1 MFNKFDKIIFSA
13 TFLSFLLSNYLWF
26 NGYQLE
32 GIYVGI
38 WVLSI
43 IVLGI
48 YFKLLRIVKFRLQ
61 KAEKLIKDL
70 DKE

>member
-1 MFNKFDKIIFSA
+1 MFNRFDILIFIA

-26 NGYQLE
+26 TGSELE

-43 IVLGI
+43 IAGGI
-48 YFKLLRIVKFRLQ
+48 YFKLLRIVKFIFKKKRV
-61 KAEKLIKDL
+61 DL
-70 DKE
+70 D